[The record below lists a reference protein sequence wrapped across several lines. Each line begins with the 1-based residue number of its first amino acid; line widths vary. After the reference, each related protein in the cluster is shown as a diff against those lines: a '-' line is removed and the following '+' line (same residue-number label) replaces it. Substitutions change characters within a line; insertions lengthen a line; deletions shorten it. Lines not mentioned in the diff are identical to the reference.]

1 MTPPGPPSDAHA
13 PGAQPLLQA
22 WRASGAWRLDP
33 ARFHSLEALA
43 RRMAGQPAAVLERL
57 QDTLANGLA
66 DYARRLAAAPQPPD
80 LTPAGPTG
88 QPPGQRPARPACGY
102 PLLAQLNANIRQAR
116 AGRAAA
122 GDELSSVQGFR
133 EAWSRLH
140 AQEQVERAVARKPVQ
155 AGPLNSQVLALD
167 ALALMGE
174 VSPGYLRRF
183 MLYVESLQWL
193 EAAAAQA
200 RTPAGKPG
208 AQRRPATPKRPPRPR
223 GRAA

>member
-1 MTPPGPPSDAHA
+1 MTPAGPPKHA
-13 PGAQPLLQA
+13 QHEQAALPLLAA

-33 ARFHSLEALA
+33 ARFHTLEALA
-43 RRMAGQPAAVLERL
+43 RRMAGQPPAVLDRL
-57 QDTLANGLA
+57 QDSLAKGMA
-66 DYARRLAAAPQPPD
+66 DFARRLAAAPAPGSAAATPPRPCPA
-80 LTPAGPTG
+80 TPSP
-88 QPPGQRPARPACGY
+88 GY
-102 PLLAQLNANIRQAR
+102 PLLAGLNAGIRQAR
-116 AGRAAA
+116 ARPAGAQA

-133 EAWSRLH
+133 EAWSRVH
-140 AQEQVERAVARKPVQ
+140 AQEQVERAVARKPMQ

-183 MLYVESLQWL
+183 MLHIESLQWL

-200 RTPAGKPG
+200 RPQAEKPRP
-208 AQRRPATPKRPPRPR
+208 QRRPATPKSPRRPR